1 MADFSIGL
9 SGLTAVQKAINII
22 GNNIAN
28 AASDGYHKQI
38 IDLAPAYFSSQGSIT
53 IGGGVVV
60 QDVRRSID
68 TLLEQEIYR
77 QQSVQGALVKKQN
90 TLETIENAFGEFTT
104 KGGGL
109 GSAIDTFF
117 SSLQDL
123 TLHPNEQVWLN
134 QFVSEANAM
143 VSQFR
148 TLGEYL
154 TDLQMQIR
162 LESSNIVGTINTYA
176 KQIAELNDKIEAIEL
191 VEGNANAM
199 CDQRDQL
206 ISQLSNLIGIET
218 INRAHGV
225 VDVAVGGIPLVTGSA
240 YSDLEL
246 GFNDAGKLGVTIR
259 GGTGYTTDVN
269 GGQLGGLLDLSNDI
283 ISDIQDSLD
292 LLASTI
298 IKEVNRC
305 HVQGVGVAGSFDN
318 LVGWANVSGDLADFE
333 DITSGYVYM
342 RVINTEDGSV
352 TRTAIPVMQDA
363 SSDSLADIV
372 AYINANVPH
381 VIASVNSSN
390 QLSLTSDTG
399 YKFDFL
405 PASFSSPLA
414 ADTNFN
420 GTVDPEI
427 TISGSYSGE
436 ENDRLTFTV
445 IGSGQIGNDDNLKIL
460 VTNSGSE
467 EVATVNIGVGYSPGD
482 KIQVGNTG
490 LFITLNSPSA
500 AAEIADLANGDSFS
514 VDVFNSSDTSGLL
527 AAIGLNTFFSGSSA
541 TDIAICDDIVKNP
554 GRTATAIGANMNDN
568 DNITRM
574 LKLQDEGVSRLG
586 NLSCGEF
593 YRQLVT
599 EIGQDLSI
607 AGTQIE
613 NVQAMLVNLTNQ
625 QSEISGVN
633 VNEESAQLLVYQQM
647 FQSIAKYMMTI
658 NETLKAIMEI
668 I

>member
-9 SGLTAVQKAINII
+9 SGLTAVQRAINII

-28 AASDGYHKQI
+28 AASEGYHKQI

-60 QDVRRSID
+60 QDVRRSMD

-77 QQSVQGALVKKQN
+77 QQSVEGSLVKKQN

-104 KGGGL
+104 EGGGL

-134 QFVSEANAM
+134 QFVSQANAM

-176 KQIAELNDKIEAIEL
+176 KQVAELNDKIEAIEL

-206 ISQLSNLIGIET
+206 ISKLSELIGIET

-240 YSDLEL
+240 YSVLDIGL
-246 GFNDAGKLGVTIR
+246 NDAGKLGVTIL
-259 GGTGYTTDVN
+259 GGTMYTSDVN
-269 GGQLGGLLDLSNDI
+269 GGQLGGLIELSNETI
-283 ISDIQDSLD
+283 ADIQDSLD
-292 LLASTI
+292 LLASTM
-298 IKEVNRC
+298 IKEVNSY
-305 HVQGVGVAGSFDN
+305 HVQGVGVAGSFEN
-318 LVGWANVSGDLADFE
+318 LVGWANPSGNLADFE
-333 DITSGYVYM
+333 DITSGYVYI
-342 RVINTEDGSV
+342 RVTNTSDGSV
-352 TRTAIPVMQDA
+352 TRTEVPVLQGA
-363 SSDSLADIV
+363 SSDSLSDIAD
-372 AYINANVPH
+372 YINTNIPH
-381 VIASVNSSN
+381 LIASVNSSN
-390 QLSLTSDTG
+390 QLSITADAG

-405 PASFSSPLA
+405 PAAFSSPLA
-414 ADTNFN
+414 SDTNFN

-427 TISGSYSGE
+427 AISGSYTGE
-436 ENDRLTFTV
+436 KNDRLTFTV
-445 IGSGQIGNDDNLKIL
+445 QGTGEIGNDGSLRL
-460 VTNSGSE
+460 SVTNSNGD
-467 EVATVNIGVGYSPGD
+467 EVANVNIGAGYSPGS
-482 KIQVGNTG
+482 KIQIGNTG
-490 LFITLNSPSA
+490 LYIALNSPA
-500 AAEIADLANGDSFS
+500 GTTAIGDLVNGDSFS

-527 AAIGLNTFFSGSSA
+527 AAVGLNTFFSGGSA
-541 TDIAICDDIVKNP
+541 TDIAICDDIVRNP
-554 GRTATAIGANMNDN
+554 GRTATAIGADMNDN
-568 DNITRM
+568 DNIARM
-574 LKLQDEGVSRLG
+574 LKLQDEGVGRLG

-607 AGTQIE
+607 VKVQID
-613 NVQAMLVNLTNQ
+613 NVEAMLVNLTNQ

-647 FQSIAKYMMTI
+647 FQSLAKYMSTI